1 MRIEKIILSNFRIYA
16 GRNEIK
22 FQSQEDK
29 NITLIAGKNGFGK
42 TSFLTSLVWGMYGSA
57 MDQVEE
63 KYQRDIKNAGSYN
76 AFLKKLINNN
86 VMQDFIDK
94 KSKESSFFVQIEL
107 VDVMIPSIP
116 CKKVVIKRSFDA
128 SLNKEDLSILID
140 GQENELTK
148 DVGYDVFI
156 NDFIL
161 PREIAKFFFF
171 DAEKIVSL
179 AEAKSKSELKSLS
192 KAYSEVLGIK
202 KYEDLK
208 ANLTTLLNKLKRNG
222 VSKTDLKRLEEL
234 ETIAKSNTELIQHS
248 EQQLSELIETKDVLK
263 AKIEFLQERLIREG
277 NDMTLDELKVLKDR
291 REEIKNALDH
301 QRLELKSLMEFVPL
315 AIASNRFKELVDQV
329 KNELEIKQNK
339 IGKHLLEAE
348 YNDFQ
353 TMFNEELKNV
363 IDETNLLNDIS
374 GYFSKVRDIR
384 LNLLTNSDKN
394 DILLDFDEETSR
406 KIIATFEYIDKSF
419 RPHYAQVVKTE
430 KDLKQEASRLL
441 KRIKEGE
448 ARKDNPL
455 SVKLL
460 EEKQDL
466 EIQLSS
472 IDTKQFKLTEELGGY
487 RQKEASTNKVLSELL
502 KKTNLQVSDQKKH
515 EVTVDLLEKINQLIN
530 RIKEEKKYS
539 LQKSIQLGLNKLMHK
554 KDKVKDVSVR
564 IEEDVMDIDLIDRF
578 GNVIDKEELSKGEQ
592 QLYATALLKALV
604 DESGIHFPV
613 FIDSPLQKFDLVHSS
628 NVIQQF
634 YPSISDQVVL
644 FPLLEKE
651 LSKDEFELLKPHL
664 SSVHL
669 IDNDSYGSSFESC
682 GINDLFTKFHNQH
695 VLTH

>member
-1 MRIEKIILSNFRIYA
+1 MRIDRITLNNFRIYA

-22 FQSQEDK
+22 FQSLKDK

-42 TSFLTSLVWGMYGSA
+42 TSFLTSLVWGMYGST

-63 KYQRDIKNAGSYN
+63 KYHRDIKNAGSYN
-76 AFLKKLINNN
+76 AFLKKLLNNN
-86 VMQDFIDK
+86 VWQNFIEK
-94 KSKESSFFVQIEL
+94 KSNDASFYVQIDL

-128 SLNKEDLSILID
+128 STNKEDLSILID

-148 DVGYDVFI
+148 DVGYDIFI

-179 AEAKSKSELKSLS
+179 AEAKSKNELKALS

-222 VSKTDLKRLEEL
+222 VSKLDQKKLEEL
-234 ETIAKSNTELIQHS
+234 ESTAIEIEELIKHT
-248 EQQLSELIETKDVLK
+248 EIQLDDLSKTIDQLRV
-263 AKIEFLQERLIREG
+263 KIDHKQERLIREG
-277 NDMTLDELKVLKDR
+277 NDMTLDELKKLKDR
-291 REEIKNALDH
+291 REEIKEALE
-301 QRLELKSLMEFVPL
+301 RYRAEIRSLMEFIPL
-315 AIASNRFKELVDQV
+315 AIASNLFKALVDQV
-329 KNELEIKQNK
+329 NLEMKLKQNK
-339 IGKHLLEAE
+339 IGKNALQEE
-348 YNDFQ
+348 YNQFQ
-353 TMFNEELKNV
+353 SMFDAELKSHFKEGAL
-363 IDETNLLNDIS
+363 IKEIGD
-374 GYFSKVRDIR
+374 YFERVKEIR
-384 LNLLTNSDKN
+384 LAHSGSSVDEEI
-394 DILLDFDEETSR
+394 ILDYDDETSR
-406 KIIATFEYIDKSF
+406 KIISTYEYLQNSF
-419 RPHYAQVVKTE
+419 KPQYAELVKNE
-430 KDLKQEASRLL
+430 RELKQEASRVLR
-441 KRIKEGE
+441 KIKEGE
-448 ARKDNPL
+448 ARKQNPL
-455 SVKLL
+455 SVILL

-466 EIQLSS
+466 ENQLNLAEE
-472 IDTKQFKLTEELGGY
+472 KRLGLTQDLGGY
-487 RQKEASTNKVLSELL
+487 KQRGASNNKVLSELL
-502 KKTNLQVSDQKKH
+502 KKTKVQLSDQKKH
-515 EVTVDLLEKINQLIN
+515 EVTLDLLQKINELII

-554 KDKVKDVSVR
+554 KDKVKDVQVR
-564 IEEDVMDIDLIDRF
+564 IEDDVMDIDLINQY

-634 YPSISDQVVL
+634 YPTISDQVVL

-651 LSKDEFELLKPHL
+651 LSKDEFKLLTPFL

-669 IDNDSYGSSFESC
+669 IDNDSDGSSFESC
-682 GINDLFTKFHNQH
+682 KVNELFTKFQQQH

>member
-1 MRIEKIILSNFRIYA
+1 MRIERITLNNFRIYA

-22 FQSQEDK
+22 FQAQKDK

-76 AFLKKLINNN
+76 AFLKKLLNNN
-86 VMQDFIDK
+86 VWQDFIEK
-94 KSKESSFFVQIEL
+94 KSKDSSFYVQIEL

-128 SLNKEDLSILID
+128 STSKEELSILID
-140 GQENELTK
+140 DQENELTK

-179 AEAKSKSELKSLS
+179 AEAKSKSELKALS

-208 ANLTTLLNKLKRNG
+208 VNLTTLLNKFKRNG
-222 VSKTDLKRLEEL
+222 VSKTDQSKLEEL
-234 ETIAKSNTELIQHS
+234 EKTAQEIDDLIKHTEL
-248 EQQLSELIETKDVLK
+248 QLSDLSETIDQLGT
-263 AKIEFLQERLIREG
+263 KIDDKQERLIREG
-277 NDMTLDELKVLKDR
+277 NDMTLNELKALKDR
-291 REEIKNALDH
+291 REEIKDGLDL
-301 QRLELKSLMEFVPL
+301 QRSEIKSLMEFIPL
-315 AIASNRFKELVDQV
+315 AIASNSFKKLVDQI
-329 KNELEIKQNK
+329 KLELNLKQNK
-339 IGKHLLEAE
+339 IGKNALEVE
-348 YNDFQ
+348 YNQFQ
-353 TMFNEELKNV
+353 EMFDAELKNLIKESSLLKEIGSYFV
-363 IDETNLLNDIS
+363 KIKELRLDQSGISDNEGILLNFDDETS
-374 GYFSKVRDIR
+374 H
-384 LNLLTNSDKN
+384 
-394 DILLDFDEETSR
+394 
-406 KIIATFEYIDKSF
+406 KIIATYEYLHNSF
-419 RPHYAQVVKTE
+419 KPRYAQLVKNE
-430 KDLKQEASRLL
+430 HDLKQEASRVLR
-441 KRIKEGE
+441 KIKEGE
-448 ARKDNPL
+448 ARKQNPL
-455 SVKLL
+455 SVILL
-460 EEKQDL
+460 EEKLDL
-466 EIQLSS
+466 ENQFNLAQEKRLRLSQ
-472 IDTKQFKLTEELGGY
+472 DLGGY
-487 RQKEASTNKVLSELL
+487 KQKEASAHKVLSELL
-502 KKTNLQVSDQKKH
+502 KKTKLQLSDQKKH
-515 EVTVDLLEKINQLIN
+515 AVTSELLTKINEFTS

-554 KDKVKDVSVR
+554 KDKVQDVRVR
-564 IEEDVMDIDLIDRF
+564 IEDDVMDIDLINQF

-604 DESGIHFPV
+604 DESGIDFPV

-634 YPSISDQVVL
+634 YPTISDQVVL

-651 LSKDEFELLKPHL
+651 LSKDEFKLLTPFL

-669 IDNDSYGSSFESC
+669 IDNDSNGSSFESC
-682 GINDLFTKFHNQH
+682 KVNELFTKFQQQH
-695 VLTH
+695 VLAH

>member
-16 GRNEIK
+16 GRNEMA
-22 FQSQEDK
+22 FQSDEDK

-42 TSFLTSLVWGMYGSA
+42 TTFLTALIWGMYGSA

-63 KYQRDIKNAGSYN
+63 KYQRDIKNAGGYSSYLRKLMN
-76 AFLKKLINNN
+76 DNLVQSFLA
-86 VMQDFIDK
+86 
-94 KSKESSFFVQIEL
+94 KETSIASFYVHIEL

-116 CKKVVIKRSFDA
+116 CKKVVIKRSYDIVE
-128 SLNKEDLSILID
+128 NKEELSILID

-179 AEAKSKSELKSLS
+179 AEAKTKAELKSLS

-222 VSKTDLKRLEEL
+222 VSKKDQEKLAEL
-234 ETIAKSNTELIQHS
+234 EKTSAENKKLVDNTER
-248 EQQLSELIETKDVLK
+248 QLNELAETISLLK
-263 AKIEFLQERLIREG
+263 GKIDGLQEKLIREG
-277 NDMTLDELKVLKDR
+277 NDMTLDELKALKSR
-291 REEIKNALDH
+291 RYEVKENLD
-301 QRLELKSLMEFVPL
+301 QSKAELKSLMEYIPL
-315 AIASNRFKELVDQV
+315 AIASNRFKELVEQIQ
-329 KNELEIKQNK
+329 KELKLKQGTIEKSALETEYNQFQSLFTSELTHVVREPSLLEEIGAYFNRIKQAR
-339 IGKHLLEAE
+339 I
-348 YNDFQ
+348 
-353 TMFNEELKNV
+353 
-363 IDETNLLNDIS
+363 NLLQDTS
-374 GYFSKVRDIR
+374 
-384 LNLLTNSDKN
+384 SD
-394 DILLDFDEETSR
+394 DILLGFDEETSR
-406 KIIATFEYIDKSF
+406 KIISF
-419 RPHYAQVVKTE
+419 YDYLQFSFKPHFANVSQNE
-430 KDLKQEASRLL
+430 KELKQELSRLQ
-441 KRIKEGE
+441 KKIREGE

-460 EEKQDL
+460 EEKQEL
-466 EIQLSS
+466 EQQLMNEE
-472 IDTKQFKLTEELGGY
+472 TKQLKLREELGGY
-487 RQKEASTNKVLSELL
+487 KQSQSTINKVFSELL
-502 KKTNLQVSDQKKH
+502 KYTKFQEIDKKKY
-515 EVTVDLLEKINQLIN
+515 EVTVDLLNKINELTS

-539 LQKSIQLGLNKLMHK
+539 LQKSIQLGLQKLMHK
-554 KDKVKDVSVR
+554 KDKVKDVVVR
-564 IEEDVMDIDLIDRF
+564 IEDDSMDIDLIDQF
-578 GNVIDKEELSKGEQ
+578 GNVIDKEDLSKGEQ

-604 DESGIHFPV
+604 DESGIRFPV
-613 FIDSPLQKFDLVHSS
+613 FIDSPLQKFDMVHSS
-628 NVIQQF
+628 NMIKQF

-669 IDNDSYGSSFESC
+669 IANNSKGSSFEVSE
-682 GINDLFTKFHNQH
+682 IDELFTKFEQQH
-695 VLTH
+695 VLEH

>member
-22 FQSQEDK
+22 FQSHEDK

-94 KSKESSFFVQIEL
+94 KSNESSFFVQIEL

-234 ETIAKSNTELIQHS
+234 ENIDKSNTELIQHS

-291 REEIKNALDH
+291 REEIKDALDQ

-315 AIASNRFKELVDQV
+315 AIASNRFKELVHQV
-329 KNELEIKQNK
+329 KKELEIKQNK
-339 IGKHLLEAE
+339 IGKHLLETE

-353 TMFNEELKNV
+353 TMFNDELKN
-363 IDETNLLNDIS
+363 IIGETNLLNDIS

-384 LNLLTNSDKN
+384 LNLLTNSDKSE
-394 DILLDFDEETSR
+394 ILLDFDEETSR

-466 EIQLSS
+466 ENQLSS
-472 IDTKQFKLTEELGGY
+472 IDAKQFKLTVELGGY

-530 RIKEEKKYS
+530 KIKDEKKYS

-554 KDKVKDVSVR
+554 KDKVKDVRVR

-664 SSVHL
+664 SSVQL

-682 GINDLFTKFHNQH
+682 GIDDLFTKFHQQH